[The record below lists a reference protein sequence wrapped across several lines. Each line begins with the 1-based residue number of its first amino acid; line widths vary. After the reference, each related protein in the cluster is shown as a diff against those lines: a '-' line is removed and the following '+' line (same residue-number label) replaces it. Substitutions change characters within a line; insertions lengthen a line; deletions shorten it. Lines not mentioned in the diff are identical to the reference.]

1 MMFEQEKVEKI
12 AQLARLALNNEE
24 KSEYAA
30 SLEKILLWVEQL
42 NVLDTSAVKEMGHP
56 LALFQPLRLDIVT
69 EENQKDNLMALA
81 PRQEAGLYLVP
92 KVIE

>member
-1 MMFEQEKVEKI
+1 MFDQEKVEKI
-12 AQLARLALNNEE
+12 AQLARLALDNEE

-42 NVLDTSAVKEMGHP
+42 NALDTSNVEEMAHP
-56 LALFQPLRLDIVT
+56 LALFQPLRPDIVMQ
-69 EENQKDNLMALA
+69 ENQKDALIALA